1 MTDFVRV
8 EDSVG
13 KQIQTGKVG
22 HNLEVEYVGV
32 DEVST
37 HPDNPRRGNVA
48 AIVESL
54 ETTGQYRPLIVSAET
69 NYVLAGNH
77 TLLAVRQL
85 GWPTVAVT
93 YLRGLTPEAERRILA
108 VDNRS
113 ADLGT
118 YDDAALIS
126 LLESL
131 DDLEGTAY
139 TIDDLETLQALAG
152 QEALINNPATDAH
165 YSGTDEEREAHE
177 TNVANYQPMKA
188 QGLEEVILVL
198 TSDKKAQ
205 LIGWLQT
212 LRVKWG
218 DQLTNGELV
227 YAAVG
232 RAVDGAQ

>member
-1 MTDFVRV
+1 MTDFYEV

-22 HNLEVEYVGV
+22 HDLIAETVPI
-32 DEVST
+32 DLITT
-37 HPDNPRRGNVA
+37 HPDNPRQGNVD
-48 AIVESL
+48 AIAESL
-54 ETTGQYRPLIVSAET
+54 ETTGQYRPLIVSAAT

-77 TLLAVRQL
+77 TLLAARKL
-85 GWPTVAVT
+85 GWGHIQVIF
-93 YLRGLTPEAERRILA
+93 LHHLTPEAERRILA

-118 YDDAALIS
+118 YDDAALIA

-131 DDLEGTAY
+131 EDLGGTGY

-152 QEALINNPATDAH
+152 QEALIHNPATDAH
-165 YSGTDEEREAHE
+165 YSGTDEERAEHAASVE
-177 TNVANYQPMKA
+177 NYQPMKA

-198 TSDKKAQ
+198 TADKKAQ
-205 LIGWLQT
+205 MMGWLQT

-227 YAAVG
+227 YAAVA
-232 RAVDGAQ
+232 RVVDGN

>member
-1 MTDFVRV
+1 MTDFYEV

-13 KQIQTGKVG
+13 KDIQTGKVG
-22 HNLEVEYVGV
+22 HDLKVETVAIDV
-32 DEVST
+32 IDT
-37 HPDNPRRGNVA
+37 HPDNPRRGNVD
-48 AIVESL
+48 AIAESL
-54 ETTGQYRPLIVSAET
+54 ETTGQYRPLIVSGET

-77 TLLAVRQL
+77 TLLAARKL
-85 GWPTVAVT
+85 GWGHIQVVF
-93 YLRGLTPEAERRILA
+93 LSDLTPEAERRILA
-108 VDNRS
+108 VDNRT

-118 YDDAALIS
+118 YDDAALIA

-131 DDLEGTAY
+131 DDLGGTGY

-152 QEALINNPATDAH
+152 QEALIHNAATDAH
-165 YSGTDEEREAHE
+165 YSGSDEERAQHAD
-177 TNVANYQPMKA
+177 NVANYQPMKA

-198 TSDKKAQ
+198 TTDKKEQ
-205 LIGWLQT
+205 LINWLQL

-232 RAVDGAQ
+232 RAVDGSQ